1 MARSQNT
8 LIGRS
13 SGSVGEVTFLTWK
26 AINVIRAKMS
36 HQTNPNSPGQAAQRF
51 KYNFILSLY
60 QAHKELINIGL
71 KGSNRK
77 MTIYNLFQNQNL
89 KSIFIN
95 NFPSLPAVDYS
106 KIQLSKGLLNK
117 PIISFIG
124 ISPSPPGLFANIPSN
139 QKVDPSHVYWLYI
152 IGYNWS
158 NGQWQSHSTQYFNLP
173 IQVVFQFADFPDPTD
188 NLATYAFFVN
198 RTTGEISDTTSFIRQ
213 V

>member
-26 AINVIRAKMS
+26 AVNVIRAKMS

-71 KGSNRK
+71 KNSNRK

-95 NFPSLPAVDYS
+95 DFPNLPTVDYS
-106 KIQLSKGLLNK
+106 KIQFSKGLFKK
-117 PIISFIG
+117 PIISKMG
-124 ISPSPPGLFANIPSN
+124 IAPPPFGVYAEIPTN
-139 QKVDPSHVYWLYI
+139 QKVDTSHVYWLYV
-152 IGYNWS
+152 IGYNWA
-158 NGQWQSHSTQYFNLP
+158 NGESISHNLQYFNAFER
-173 IQVVFQFADFPDPTD
+173 IFFEFPTFPSPGD
-188 NLATYAFFVN
+188 NVATYAFFVN
-198 RTTGEISDTTSFIRQ
+198 RTTGEISDTTSFIHQ
-213 V
+213 L

>member
-8 LIGRS
+8 LIGRA

-26 AINVIRAKMS
+26 AVNVIRAKMS
-36 HQTNPNSPGQAAQRF
+36 HQTNPNSPSQAAQRF
-51 KYNFILSLY
+51 KYNFILSFY
-60 QAHKELINIGL
+60 QAHKEFINIGL

-95 NFPSLPAVDYS
+95 NFPSLPIVDYS
-106 KIQLSKGLLNK
+106 KIQISKGLLNK
-117 PIISFIG
+117 PIISSMG
-124 ISPSPPGLFANIPSN
+124 ISPPPFGVFANIPAG
-139 QKVDPSHVYWLYI
+139 QKIDASHVYWLYV
-152 IGYNWS
+152 IGYNWT
-158 NGQWQSHSTQYFNLP
+158 NGQWESHNLQYFNSFT
-173 IQVVFQFADFPDPTD
+173 QVYFEFADFPDPTD